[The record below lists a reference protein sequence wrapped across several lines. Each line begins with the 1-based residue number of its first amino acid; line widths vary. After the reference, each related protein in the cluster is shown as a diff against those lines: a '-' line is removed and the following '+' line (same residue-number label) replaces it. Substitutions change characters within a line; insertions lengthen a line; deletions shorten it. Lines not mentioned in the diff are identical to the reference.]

1 MIKFTVKNYGTM
13 EIELYKDKAPITV
26 NNFISLAQKGFY
38 DGLKFHRVIKNFMI
52 QGGDPRGNGTG
63 GPGYSIYGEFAANG
77 FNNPIKHT
85 RGVISMARAMDP
97 NSAGSQFFIM
107 HKDYPYL
114 DGNYAAFGK
123 VVKGI
128 EVVDSIAKVRTT
140 PSDAPYEDVV
150 IEKIEVIDE
159 VADDFEKIL

>member
-1 MIKFTVKNYGTM
+1 MIKITVKNYGTM

-107 HKDYPYL
+107 HKDCPYL
-114 DGNYAAFGK
+114 DGNYAAF
-123 VVKGI
+123 
-128 EVVDSIAKVRTT
+128 
-140 PSDAPYEDVV
+140 
-150 IEKIEVIDE
+150 
-159 VADDFEKIL
+159 